1 MPAVRDLWSR
11 IPVPIRALVLGLLA
25 AAAGTYPWAWLA
37 GTNLRVLPSVPWGP
51 AVMAVYLWLYWR
63 YATGRGWPAST
74 SVARRDHARVRPVDG
89 SVWPLALVAGIVGL
103 WCSVSLLRLIGRFV
117 AISSPATGD
126 VARLSPLT
134 LLAFALMG
142 ALVAGVAEEIGFR
155 GYMQRPLEQRYG
167 PVAAILIVGVVFGL
181 AHGSHTYWTLALMPY
196 YLAVAAVY
204 GALAY
209 LTNSIIPSLVLHAG
223 GDALDA
229 LMSLGGGGSV
239 VQQAA
244 APHAGVGAGTAVAI
258 NLVVLAAT
266 GLASIWACREL
277 AKATHRPFTPAARAV
292 T

>member
-1 MPAVRDLWSR
+1 MPAARDLWAH
-11 IPVPIRALVLGLLA
+11 IPVLIRAIVLGLLA

-37 GTNLRVLPSVPWGP
+37 GANMRVLPSVPWGP
-51 AVMAVYLWLYWR
+51 AVLAVYLWLYWR
-63 YATGRGWPAST
+63 YTTGRGWPAST
-74 SVARRDHARVRPVDG
+74 SPARRDHARVRAVDG
-89 SVWPLALVAGIVGL
+89 AVWPLAIVAGIAGL
-103 WCSVSLLRLIGRFV
+103 WFSVSLLRLIGRFV
-117 AISSPATGD
+117 AIPAPVTGD
-126 VARLSPLT
+126 IARRSPLT

-204 GALAY
+204 GTLAY
-209 LTNSIIPSLVLHAG
+209 LTNSVMPSLVLHAG

-229 LMSLGGGGSV
+229 LMSLGGGNV

-244 APHAGVGAGTAVAI
+244 AAHAGVGAGAAVAI

-266 GLASIWACREL
+266 GIASVWAFREL
-277 AKATHRPFTPAARAV
+277 AKATRGNVRLAGAQT
-292 T
+292 